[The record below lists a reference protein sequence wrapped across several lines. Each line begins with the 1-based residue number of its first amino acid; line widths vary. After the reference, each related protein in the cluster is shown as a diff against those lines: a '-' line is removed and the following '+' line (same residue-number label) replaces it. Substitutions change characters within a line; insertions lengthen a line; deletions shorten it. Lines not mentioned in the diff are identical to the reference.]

1 MVEFANEF
9 LRSHDDVDVA
19 IYDVARLF
27 NEVLDSPTKFGFR
40 DGTSFD
46 DSEKCVWEDMLHP
59 TSAMHKVI
67 TADVAKFLTKE
78 DKKRIQDVRNNILE

>member
-1 MVEFANEF
+1 LVEFTNEF

-19 IYDVARLF
+19 VYDVARLF
-27 NEVLDSPTKFGFR
+27 NEVLNNPQKFGFK

-46 DSEKCVWEDMLHP
+46 DSEKCVWQDILHP

-67 TADVAKFLTKE
+67 AADVAKFLTNADRKAS
-78 DKKRIQDVRNNILE
+78 KT